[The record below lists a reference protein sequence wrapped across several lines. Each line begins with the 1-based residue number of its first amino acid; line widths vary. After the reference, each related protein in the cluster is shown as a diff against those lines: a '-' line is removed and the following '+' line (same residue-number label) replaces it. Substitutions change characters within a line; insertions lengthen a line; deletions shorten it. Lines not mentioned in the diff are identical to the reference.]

1 MAAAITMTAKSP
13 STTPLLVSKVS
24 TVGCSES
31 GTLMAKKWKQTIF
44 GIMAK
49 YPITGVTACL
59 IMLNS
64 SNRKDECIMEK
75 HSYFNLVF
83 RNDAD
88 GRQEKFF
95 NSYRDLF
102 EYAKKMDNE
111 ENRNEIL
118 ALYKIEKVDNS
129 TTESLLYTALSGR
142 PIFWDD
148 IATYFEP

>member
-1 MAAAITMTAKSP
+1 
-13 STTPLLVSKVS
+13 
-24 TVGCSES
+24 
-31 GTLMAKKWKQTIF
+31 
-44 GIMAK
+44 
-49 YPITGVTACL
+49 
-59 IMLNS
+59 
-64 SNRKDECIMEK
+64 MEK